1 MSKSLITTH
10 ILDTSLGLPAANVA
24 VTLSVQLDQHWQE
37 LDTQQTDA
45 DGRILNWALKDAQL
59 PFGLYRL
66 RFDTEAY
73 LGDTAFFP
81 WVDIC
86 FQRRDERHHHI
97 PLLLTAFGY
106 STYRGS

>member
-10 ILDTSLGLPAANVA
+10 ILDTSLGLPAAHVA
-24 VTLSVQLDQHWQE
+24 VTLSLQVDQQWQA
-37 LDTQQTDA
+37 LDTQQTDS
-45 DGRILNWALKDAQL
+45 DGRILNWALSDAQL

-66 RFDTEAY
+66 RFDTAAY

-86 FQRRDERHHHI
+86 FQRRDDRHHHI